1 MMHDPLL
8 KVENISA
15 YYGGIRALDR
25 VSLEVERGEIVAVLG
40 ANGAGKSTLLKC
52 LSREMKVRGGSIAFD
67 GRPLAGKPYNVVESG
82 MVIVPEGR
90 QIFYKLTVLE
100 NLKIGCCLRKDA
112 ADIRRDLEK
121 VYALF
126 PRLQERKNQYGGLLS
141 GGEQQMLAIARGL
154 MARPKLMLLDEPSL
168 GLAPIIVN
176 QIMEILREVKKG
188 GTSILLIEQNA
199 KKALRLC
206 HRAYLMNVG
215 HIVREGSR
223 EVFLQDASLMQAY
236 LGG

>member
-1 MMHDPLL
+1 MQNSLL

-15 YYGGIRALDR
+15 FYGGIRALDR
-25 VSLEVERGEIVAVLG
+25 VSLEVARGEIVAVLG

-52 LSREMKVRGGSIAFD
+52 LSREMKLREGSITFD

-90 QIFYKLTVLE
+90 QIFHKLSVQE
-100 NLKIGCCLRKDA
+100 NLRIGCCLRRDEA
-112 ADIRRDLEK
+112 GIRMDFEK

-126 PRLQERKNQYGGLLS
+126 PRLKERKDQYGGLLS

-168 GLAPIIVN
+168 GLAPIVVN
-176 QIMEILREVKKG
+176 QIMEILREVNEG
-188 GTSILLIEQNA
+188 GTSILLVEQNA

-215 HIVREGSR
+215 RVVREERG
-223 EVFLQDASLMQAY
+223 EVLLQDASLMQAY